1 MFNSGAQGDDRA
13 RIPALHGPVLLINGH
28 EEDFAWVASKA
39 TFEAIETLP
48 VFYGARRGAGHM
60 GTIDHPGGGEFANV
74 AAHWLRWQLKRDRQS
89 AKTFVGSGCGL
100 CTNPNWE
107 TASKRVR

>member
-1 MFNSGAQGDDRA
+1 
-13 RIPALHGPVLLINGH
+13 
-28 EEDFAWVASKA
+28 
-39 TFEAIETLP
+39 
-48 VFYGARRGAGHM
+48 M

-107 TASKRVR
+107 TASKRIRQP